1 VFSQQLH
8 LLEEEEVQV
17 ELLQRPLVVPE
28 AAEVALLLEVP
39 APLTKDTQAAQ
50 EQAHPQAQSLVVVEV
65 RVKQAILMVLVK
77 VVTVLLLQL
86 LDRQLHALAAVE
98 RVVT

>member
-1 VFSQQLH
+1 
-8 LLEEEEVQV
+8 
-17 ELLQRPLVVPE
+17 
-28 AAEVALLLEVP
+28 
-39 APLTKDTQAAQ
+39 
-50 EQAHPQAQSLVVVEV
+50 
-65 RVKQAILMVLVK
+65 MVLVK